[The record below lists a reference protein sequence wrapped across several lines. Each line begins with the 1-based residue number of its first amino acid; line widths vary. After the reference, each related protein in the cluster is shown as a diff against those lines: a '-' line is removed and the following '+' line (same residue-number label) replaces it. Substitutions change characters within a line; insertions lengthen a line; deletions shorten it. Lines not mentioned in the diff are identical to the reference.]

1 MGGMV
6 VCRYGV
12 GTVCARVLVLGV
24 LVCWCNG
31 TVASNMYHVG
41 FVAARESVQLE
52 HMQEVVVLAVDITDH
67 RT

>member
-6 VCRYGV
+6 VCRCGV
-12 GTVCARVLVLGV
+12 STGCARVLGV
-24 LVCWCNG
+24 LACRCNG

-52 HMQEVVVLAVDITDH
+52 HMQEVIVLAVDITDH